1 MSDKPLIPT
10 ISETVGPEELN
21 QLREKLYELEDRVSS
36 KEMSLE
42 DQLRT
47 LQIRET
53 EQRIQI
59 RQLVLII
66 GVAVLVVMAI
76 LAAHSMHKV
85 MWGHILTVP
94 RSYAIALIVAPIAS
108 ITTITVALLVGAF
121 RRFRESDAD
130 AIPGLAT
137 EVTKAGFGAG

>member
-10 ISETVGPEELN
+10 VSETVGPDELN

-42 DQLRT
+42 DHLRT

-66 GVAVLVVMAI
+66 AVFVLLFMAYI
-76 LAAHSMHKV
+76 AVHGMFKAML
-85 MWGHILTVP
+85 GPFLTVP
-94 RSYAIALIVAPIAS
+94 STYAIALIVAPLAS
-108 ITTITVALLVGAF
+108 ITTISVALLVGAF
-121 RRFRESDAD
+121 RRFKQSDAD

-137 EVTKAGFGAG
+137 EVAKTGLGAN